1 MNTKLVGLSID
12 SVEDH
17 QGWIKDIQAYNNLE
31 GDFPFPI
38 VADDRTLAVKFGM
51 LDPDELD
58 KKVNFI
64 ISKTRKIINYFPG
77 HALDRPMRFYH
88 WPGQEIKTFTTL
100 PGYNRTKL

>member
-64 ISKTRKIINYFPG
+64 ILKP
-77 HALDRPMRFYH
+77 
-88 WPGQEIKTFTTL
+88 IKTIFLIEDEFLRLSHYRIRQTITQSTPL
-100 PGYNRTKL
+100 DE

>member
-17 QGWIKDIQAYNNLE
+17 EGWIKDIQAYNNLE

-64 ISKTRKIINYFPG
+64 FLKNTKTSFYF
-77 HALDRPMRFYH
+77 
-88 WPGQEIKTFTTL
+88 E
-100 PGYNRTKL
+100 

>member
-17 QGWIKDIQAYNNLE
+17 KGWIKDIQAYNGLE

-38 VADDRTLAVKFGM
+38 VSDDRTLAVKLGM

-58 KKVNFI
+58 AKVAQHRIVCLFVTEFI
-64 ISKTRKIINYFPG
+64 LYLRI
-77 HALDRPMRFYH
+77 
-88 WPGQEIKTFTTL
+88 W
-100 PGYNRTKL
+100 

>member
-58 KKVNFI
+58 KKVHLTFFKNY
-64 ISKTRKIINYFPG
+64 KIIN
-77 HALDRPMRFYH
+77 
-88 WPGQEIKTFTTL
+88 WTL
-100 PGYNRTKL
+100 

>member
-17 QGWIKDIQAYNNLE
+17 KGWIKDIQAYNNIE

-64 ISKTRKIINYFPG
+64 LKN
-77 HALDRPMRFYH
+77 
-88 WPGQEIKTFTTL
+88 
-100 PGYNRTKL
+100 TK